1 MAEAGEKS
9 GGATSLENE
18 LSCPVCL
25 CLYKDPVMLSCGHNF
40 CNQCIQNVLDKQRQF
55 PASCPMCKIP
65 LGPKVELQKN
75 FQLRSIVET
84 FLAANSKG
92 QQEDGSKERKK
103 VTVLCDFCLDKSQPA
118 VKTCLMC
125 DASLCQAHLGKHN
138 ATASQQDHVVVEVGT
153 GSVAER
159 RCQEH
164 GKLLECYCRDEGLYI
179 CLLCCIV
186 GQHKGHN
193 VITLKEA
200 HEEQLAELSGMVT
213 WLQERENALATALEG
228 LLKNEQQLKT
238 NIKTVISQTESLF
251 EQLKTDII
259 KEKTRILQEI
269 ESIERKNLTGIPEMK
284 GEIQKLRG
292 EAAELLQ
299 SLQKMKEQ
307 PDVLRFFKEF
317 KLIKDRI
324 YSQDFSVNMMD
335 MEVLGM
341 DQAWIGSYKRLAQDF
356 ISDMKTLLREVQCD
370 VTYQVNEYSGHS
382 NPQKPSIQAMQSGSA
397 EGPRQAGQ
405 LGRVQRHEIE
415 HIQVPGAA
423 HWPQS
428 HVVLQAGVRV
438 AGVRPGQ
445 NSLFGVLYNK
455 HQ

>member
-1 MAEAGEKS
+1 MAKAGEKS

-40 CNQCIQNVLDKQRQF
+40 CKQCIRKVLDSQQRS
-55 PASCPMCKIP
+55 PASCPMCKMQ
-65 LGPKVELQKN
+65 LGPNVEVQNN

-92 QQEDGSKERKK
+92 QQEDGSEERKK
-103 VTVLCDFCLDKSQPA
+103 AMVLCDFCLDKSEPA

-125 DASLCQAHLGKHN
+125 DASLCQAHLSKHN
-138 ATASQQDHVVVEVGT
+138 ATASQQDHVLVEVGT
-153 GSVAER
+153 GGVAER

-164 GKLLECYCRDEGLYI
+164 GKLLECYCRNERLYI

-186 GQHKGHN
+186 GQHKGHDI
-193 VITLKEA
+193 ITLKEA
-200 HEEQLAELSGMVT
+200 HEEQLAELSNIAT
-213 WLQERENALATALEG
+213 WLQERENALAAALEG
-228 LLKNEQQLKT
+228 LLKNERQLKT

-259 KEKTRILQEI
+259 KEKTRILQDI

-292 EAAELLQ
+292 EAVELLQ

-307 PDVLRFFKEF
+307 PDVFRFFKEF

-324 YSQDFSVNMMD
+324 YSQDFSVNMVG
-335 MEVLGM
+335 MEVLEM

-356 ISDMKTLLREVQCD
+356 ISNMKALLREVQC
-370 VTYQVNEYSGHS
+370 ES
-382 NPQKPSIQAMQSGSA
+382 
-397 EGPRQAGQ
+397 
-405 LGRVQRHEIE
+405 
-415 HIQVPGAA
+415 
-423 HWPQS
+423 
-428 HVVLQAGVRV
+428 
-438 AGVRPGQ
+438 
-445 NSLFGVLYNK
+445 
-455 HQ
+455 